1 MKMTPARL
9 WNLLAAVGATVALLF
24 VYGLE
29 TASPG
34 LVPDIMASVIRI
46 TVVVT
51 WIGYLAATFSDRL
64 GDRIDARTADILNA
78 IDTAGDR
85 DGTNDRDAAATTEAH
100 LEALRALKEHGG
112 RRPQLVR

>member
-1 MKMTPARL
+1 MMKMTPARL

-46 TVVVT
+46 TVVIT

-64 GDRIDARTADILNA
+64 GDRIDARAADILA
-78 IDTAGDR
+78 AVTAGNR

-112 RRPQLVR
+112 RWPQLVR